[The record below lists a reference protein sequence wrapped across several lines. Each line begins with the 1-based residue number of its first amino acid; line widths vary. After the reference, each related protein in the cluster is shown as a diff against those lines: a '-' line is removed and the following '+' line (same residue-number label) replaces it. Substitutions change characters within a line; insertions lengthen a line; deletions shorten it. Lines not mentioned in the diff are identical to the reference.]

1 MNRRALLASLAVAL
15 GCASPL
21 DQGERLYREGDRR
34 AALEIWRGVPPDDPR
49 HAAVSARI
57 AAVEEEFERL
67 VVDYK
72 REAQAYE
79 AEDRLAESILDYR
92 LALELQPDDEANL
105 AHVQDLA
112 RALSTQKR
120 ALRSEYERDLK
131 RGDLEAAR
139 ESLARL
145 RRLDPFDPEFE
156 SEERQ
161 LEAAL
166 AAEWQRRRA
175 RIRAELSE
183 EVDGMIE
190 AGRAA
195 FRDEQLETALMLWR
209 RALLL
214 DPDNERIQAYIARA
228 ERQLENLERLRATPD
243 AGGNR

>member
-1 MNRRALLASLAVAL
+1 MKGGVLLATLALAI

-21 DQGERLYREGDRR
+21 EQGERRYREGDRR
-34 AALEIWRGVPPDDPR
+34 AALEIWRSVPADDR
-49 HAAVSARI
+49 QHAAVAARI
-57 AAVEEEFERL
+57 AAVEEEFDRL
-67 VVDYK
+67 VVGYK
-72 REAQAYE
+72 RQAESYE

-105 AHVQDLA
+105 AHVQELA
-112 RALSTQKR
+112 RTLSAQKR
-120 ALRSEYERDLK
+120 ALRAEYERDTK

-156 SEERQ
+156 IEERQ
-161 LEAAL
+161 LQAAL

-183 EVDGMIE
+183 EVEGMIE

-195 FRDEQLETALMLWR
+195 FRDEQLETALALWQ
-209 RALLL
+209 RALMI

-228 ERQLENLERLRATPD
+228 ERQLENLERLRAAPD
-243 AGGNR
+243 AGENR